1 MTTRNAVVI
10 GAGFG
15 GLAVAALLA
24 RQGMKVTVV
33 EKNEMAGGK
42 ARVWKKDGFTFDMG
56 PSWYLMPEVFENFFS
71 LFGKKR
77 EDYYELIKLDP
88 FYRVFFDQQEMVDI
102 TSDPVHNTEIFDHF
116 EAGGGDRLKSYLDT
130 AKFKYD
136 TAMREFMYVDYRSVL
151 QFMNRRMMTEG
162 LKLDMFSPLDKYVR
176 KYFQDRRARQILEY
190 AMVFLGNSPHNAP
203 ALYSIMSHVDFNLG
217 VWYPCGGMG
226 EIAKGFEKLASE
238 MGVEFKYNLPVTEI
252 MLQGNR
258 VKGVVTPEG
267 EIEAEAVIV
276 NADYAFAETALLPK
290 QHQAYPESYWN
301 KKVIAP
307 SMLLAYL
314 GVDKKIDRLA
324 HHTLYFTENWD
335 LHFNK
340 IFDQPAWPEEFCY
353 YVGCTSRTDKTTAP
367 QGKENIFFLIPVA
380 AGLEDTPEI
389 REEMFNRGMDHFEG
403 LVGESIRD
411 SLLVKR
417 LFSIKDFEKDYN
429 AYRGTALGLAH
440 TLKQTAVY
448 RPGHRSK
455 NIKNLYYTGQYN
467 HPGVGV
473 PMVLISSQV
482 VAEII
487 GKELI

>member
-1 MTTRNAVVI
+1 MTARNVVVI

-77 EDYYELIKLDP
+77 EDYYELVKLDP
-88 FYRVFFDQQEMVDI
+88 FYRVFFNHQEMVDI

-176 KYFQDRRARQILEY
+176 KFFQDRRARQILEY

-226 EIAKGFEKLASE
+226 EIAKGLEKLAAE
-238 MGVEFKYNLPVTEI
+238 MGVEFKYNLPVTKI
-252 MLQGNR
+252 ILQGNR

-290 QHQAYPESYWN
+290 QNQTYPESYWN

-335 LHFNK
+335 HHFSK
-340 IFDQPAWPEEFCY
+340 IFDQPTWPEEFCY

-455 NIKNLYYTGQYN
+455 NVKNLYYTGQYN

-482 VAEII
+482 VADII

>member
-1 MTTRNAVVI
+1 MTARNVVVI

-77 EDYYELIKLDP
+77 EDYYELVKLDP
-88 FYRVFFDQQEMVDI
+88 FYRVFFNHQEMVDI
-102 TSDPVHNTEIFDHF
+102 TSDPVHNTEIFDYF
-116 EAGGGDRLKSYLDT
+116 EAGGGVRLKSYLDT

-176 KYFQDRRARQILEY
+176 KFFQDRRARQILEY

-252 MLQGNR
+252 KLQGNR

-335 LHFNK
+335 HHFSK
-340 IFDQPAWPEEFCY
+340 IFDEPAWPEEFCY

>member
-1 MTTRNAVVI
+1 MTARNVVVI

-42 ARVWKKDGFTFDMG
+42 ARVWEKDGFTFDMG

-77 EDYYELIKLDP
+77 EDYYELVKLDP
-88 FYRVFFDQQEMVDI
+88 FYRVFFNHQEMVDI
-102 TSDPVHNTEIFDHF
+102 TSDPVHNTEIFDYF
-116 EAGGGDRLKSYLDT
+116 EAGGGVRLKSYLDT

-176 KYFQDRRARQILEY
+176 KFFQDRRARQILEY

-252 MLQGNR
+252 KLQGNR

-335 LHFNK
+335 HHFSK
-340 IFDQPAWPEEFCY
+340 IFDEPAWPEEFCY